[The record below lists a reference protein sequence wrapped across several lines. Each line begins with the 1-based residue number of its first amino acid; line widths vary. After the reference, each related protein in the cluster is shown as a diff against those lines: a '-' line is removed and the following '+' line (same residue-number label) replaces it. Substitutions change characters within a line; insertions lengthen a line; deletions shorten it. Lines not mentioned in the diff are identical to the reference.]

1 MLLLMDENV
10 PDSVAAFFRERG
22 HEVHL
27 VRDLF
32 PPATPDQ
39 VIALAGDRE
48 HAIVVTW
55 NHKDFK
61 RLAARIPVGE
71 RLHFHHLG
79 RINFRCNEAHGRRRA
94 EALIEWIEFEF
105 EQVQRRSDKRLMIEI
120 GETSFR
126 VIR

>member
-1 MLLLMDENV
+1 MLLLIDENV
-10 PDSVAAFFRERG
+10 PDSVAVFFRERG
-22 HEVHL
+22 HDVSL

-32 PPATPDQ
+32 PTRTPDQ
-39 VIALAGDRE
+39 VIAVAGDKE

-61 RLAARIPVGE
+61 KLVTRIPIGE
-71 RLHFHHLG
+71 RQRFRHLG
-79 RINFRCNEAHGRRRA
+79 RINFRCNEAHGRKRA
-94 EALIEWIEFEF
+94 EDLIDWIEFEYA
-105 EQVQRRSDKRLMIEI
+105 QVLKQRDKRLMIEI

>member
-10 PDSVAAFFRERG
+10 PDSVSEFFRGRG
-22 HEVHL
+22 HEVYL

-32 PPATPDQ
+32 LPGTPDP
-39 VIALAGDRE
+39 VIALAGDRQ
-48 HAIVVTW
+48 HAIIVTW

-61 RLAARIPVGE
+61 RLATRIPVGE
-71 RLHFHHLG
+71 RLRFRHLG
-79 RINFRCNEAHGRRRA
+79 RINFRCNEAHGSRRA
-94 EALIEWIEFEF
+94 EELIEWIEFEF
-105 EQVQRRSDKRLMIEI
+105 AQVQKRSDKRLMIEI